1 MTTNHTVSL
10 TLVDYIYICLYK
22 KSRNLRGL
30 WFLVELFVRVSPYL
44 STFRTRWS
52 RISGQSLSN
61 KNKISQSEIK
71 HLSIYITS

>member
-30 WFLVELFVRVSPYL
+30 WFLVELFV
-44 STFRTRWS
+44 
-52 RISGQSLSN
+52 SLSLPV
-61 KNKISQSEIK
+61 
-71 HLSIYITS
+71 HLSHQMVQNLRAVPFQ